1 MTPPIIAVQGL
12 RKSFGPHGEI
22 EAVAGLGFEI
32 AEGEI
37 FGILGPNGA
46 GKTTTME
53 ILEALQE
60 ADSGEIRYRGGP
72 RPPDWKERIGVQ
84 MQATSLFEQLTV
96 TETLELFAGLYA
108 RHRPIP
114 EILERIA
121 LVEKK
126 DQRVQTLSGGQK
138 QRLVLGLAIIH
149 DPEILFLDE
158 PTTGLD
164 PQARHNIWEMI
175 RHLKAAGK
183 TLMLTTHMMEEAQ
196 RLCDRVAI
204 IDHGRLLALDTP
216 HALVA
221 ALQGQSRISFAAPA
235 GVDPNVWRAFGDA
248 IQPTD
253 ARGLTIIYTEDAGTT
268 LRSVLDFAEQRG
280 IAIEH
285 LAIDRPGLEDVFLH
299 FTGRRLRD

>member
-1 MTPPIIAVQGL
+1 MRHPIIEVQRL
-12 RKSFGPHGEI
+12 RKTFGAAGKI
-22 EAVAGLGFEI
+22 EAVAGLSFEI

-37 FGILGPNGA
+37 FGMLGPNGA

-53 ILEALQE
+53 ILEGLQE
-60 ADSGEIRYRGGP
+60 ADSGEIRYRGGE

-96 TETLELFAGLYA
+96 AETLELFAGLYA
-108 RHRPIP
+108 HHLPIA
-114 EILERIA
+114 EIFERIA
-121 LVEKK
+121 LTEKK

-138 QRLVLGLAIIH
+138 QRLVLGLAIVH

-175 RHLKAAGK
+175 RHLKVAGK

-221 ALQGQSRISFAAPA
+221 ALRGQSRISFSTPA
-235 GVDPNVWRAFGDA
+235 GIDPNVWREFGDT
-248 IQPTD
+248 IQPVD

-285 LAIDRPGLEDVFLH
+285 LAIDRPDLEDVFLH